1 MPLQQP
7 PLQEVAL
14 QTQAPLAQA
23 WPVAQALQLAP
34 PVPQVPL
41 LDVRHWPVESQQ
53 PFGHEL
59 ALQAQAP
66 LTHACPLAHAVHVAP
81 PVPQVPVLDV

>member
-1 MPLQQP
+1 M
-7 PLQEVAL
+7 AG
-14 QTQAPLAQA
+14 
-23 WPVAQALQLAP
+23 
-34 PVPQVPL
+34 
-41 LDVRHWPVESQQ
+41 VRHCLLVSQQ